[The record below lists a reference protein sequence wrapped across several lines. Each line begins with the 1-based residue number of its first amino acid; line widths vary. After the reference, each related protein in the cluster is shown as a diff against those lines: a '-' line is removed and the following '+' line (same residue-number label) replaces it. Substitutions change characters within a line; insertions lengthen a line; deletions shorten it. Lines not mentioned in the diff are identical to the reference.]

1 MIAAAEVRESLLK
14 NELII
19 FASDYG
25 KKAIAES
32 WTVRL
37 KKQVKQLDQ
46 FKDFNNYNIATGGDT
61 LVVDIDLDC
70 PEALLLADY
79 FIPNTKLEFGRAST
93 PRSHRL
99 LKVIDL
105 TKKHTRKFYDF
116 KGDEKSMLVE
126 IRGNKHYTMAMGQYD
141 NGEKVVWNSI
151 GQPTEIHW
159 DTLTKAAALLS
170 VACVVLRKFSA
181 TGTHD
186 EYLRLMVN
194 TLWHHKVDQVD
205 CEKIMKAVIACA
217 GCENCNESKLAK
229 IKTTYAKERSEQ
241 IQGLPKLVEQFNW
254 TEDEVKDFKKLLYK
268 ITGRDALPEFTNTF
282 VTRIA
287 YMMKQKRYYDLEDKE
302 MYEGESI
309 DIKYAKDFTGK
320 YTPLK
325 FWKLHKDRKV
335 CVDFTYKPSDNNR
348 FVHVNK
354 KLMINV
360 HEKNDLQPNPKA
372 DTDLFDDLVKHIIPQ
387 DECRKHFLDWYAFP
401 LQNPGVKIRH
411 ALIFQS
417 DEFQLGKGS
426 LFDLHRDI
434 VGHNNTNKIDL
445 QQAINRERNFLV
457 DKQTVLIDEAKA
469 SGSWT
474 EKAMFIN
481 TLKTLITE
489 GTAGIRQL
497 YKGYT
502 EQDTCTNY
510 WINTNYRDAFPLPYN
525 EVRYWVYFSD
535 AKRKERLLQEFHQ
548 ERLHGDLAAGVM
560 AQLMDRDLSKFDP
573 LGVAPHTPYRDEMSK
588 LADRPL
594 NDYVKESFEQGIFPL
609 DRSLVTATELFHY
622 WKDKTKI
629 KFSRERDVA
638 AALKLIGGTRVR
650 GCPVDD
656 VGATVNIW
664 VIREHDK
671 YKSMTA
677 KVLGKKYQGFYTDSR
692 TMRPA
697 NKRSKPIDK
706 AYPNSDV
713 YLRNTTKAGEKD
725 EVRNTNEYNSKLA
738 DQEHDEF

>member
-1 MIAAAEVRESLLK
+1 MIEAAQVRESLLR
-14 NELII
+14 NELIV

-32 WTVRL
+32 WAVRL
-37 KKQVKQLDQ
+37 SKQVKKLDQ
-46 FKDFNNYNIATGGDT
+46 FKEFQNYNIATGGDT

-79 FIPNTKLEFGRAST
+79 FIPSTKLEFGRAST

-105 TKKHTRKFYDF
+105 NKKHTRTFFDF

-126 IRGNKHYTMAMGQYD
+126 IRANKHYTMALGQYD
-141 NGEKVVWNSI
+141 NGEKVVWNSV

-159 DTLTKAAALLS
+159 DTLIKVAALLS
-170 VACVVLRKFSA
+170 VACVVLRKFPA
-181 TGTHD
+181 AGKHD
-186 EYLRLMVN
+186 DYIRYMVN
-194 TLWHHKVDQVD
+194 ALWHHKIEQSD
-205 CEKIMKAVIACA
+205 CKKIMEAVLKKASCA
-217 GCENCNESKLAK
+217 NCCSDGEVAPDKLAK
-229 IKTTYAKERSEQ
+229 ITATYAKERSEQ
-241 IQGLPKLVEQFNW
+241 LRGLPKLAEEFNW

-309 DIKYAKDFTGK
+309 DIKYAKDFSGK

-335 CVDFTYKPSDNNR
+335 CVDFTYKPSDQNR
-348 FVHVNK
+348 FVHVDK

-360 HEKNDLQPNPKA
+360 YEKHDLKPDPHA
-372 DTDLFDDLVKHIIPQ
+372 DTDLFDALVKEIIPH
-387 DECRKHFLDWYAFP
+387 DEYRKHFLDWYAFP

-411 ALIFQS
+411 AIIMQS

-426 LFDLHRDI
+426 LFDLHRDML
-434 VGHNNTNKIDL
+434 GKHNTNKIDL
-445 QQAINRERNFLV
+445 QQALNRERSFLV

-481 TLKTLITE
+481 TLKTLISE
-489 GTAGIRQL
+489 GTAGIRQM

-502 EQDTCTNY
+502 EQDTITNY

-525 EVRYWVYFSD
+525 EVRYFVYFSD
-535 AKRKERLLQEFHQ
+535 AKRNERLLTEFHQ
-548 ERLHGDLAAGVM
+548 ERLYGDLAAGVM

-573 LGVAPHTPYRDEMSK
+573 LGLAPWTPYRDEMAK

-594 NDYVKESFEQGIFPL
+594 NDFVKEQFQQGVQPFNR
-609 DRSLVTATELFHY
+609 DLVTTVELFDY
-622 WKDKTKI
+622 LKI
-629 KFSRERDVA
+629 ERRMRVTRERDVA
-638 AALKLIGGTRVR
+638 AALKLIGGIRKR
-650 GCPVDD
+650 GCPITD
-656 VGATVNIW
+656 VGDTVNIW
-664 VIREHDK
+664 IIHNHDK
-671 YKSMTA
+671 YTGMTA
-677 KVLGKKYQGFYTDSR
+677 KELGKLYVGFYTEGKLKKE
-692 TMRPA
+692 A
-697 NKRSKPIDK
+697 LK
-706 AYPNSDV
+706 
-713 YLRNTTKAGEKD
+713 LGRN
-725 EVRNTNEYNSKLA
+725 
-738 DQEHDEF
+738 

>member
-1 MIAAAEVRESLLK
+1 MIGAAQVKESLLR
-14 NELII
+14 NELIV

-37 KKQVKQLDQ
+37 AKQVKKLDQ
-46 FKDFNNYNIATGGDT
+46 FKEFENYNIATGGDT

-79 FIPNTKLEFGRAST
+79 FIPSTKLEFGRAST

-105 TKKHTRKFYDF
+105 NKKHTRKFFDF

-126 IRGNKHYTMAMGQYD
+126 IRANKHYTMALGQYD
-141 NGEKVVWNSI
+141 NGEKVVWSNV

-170 VACVVLRKFSA
+170 VACVVLR
-181 TGTHD
+181 
-186 EYLRLMVN
+186 R
-194 TLWHHKVDQVD
+194 
-205 CEKIMKAVIACA
+205 
-217 GCENCNESKLAK
+217 
-229 IKTTYAKERSEQ
+229 YAKEGLRNEYIKLMIAALWQHKVEKEDCIKIINAVTAAASDEDRSARVEDIYKRERTEQ
-241 IQGLPKLVEQFNW
+241 IQGLPKLAEQFNW
-254 TEDEVKDFKKLLYK
+254 SEDEVKDFKKLLYK

-309 DIKYAKDFTGK
+309 DIKYAKNFPN

-325 FWKLHKDRKV
+325 FWKMHQDRKV
-335 CVDFTYKPSDNNR
+335 CVDFTYKPSDQNR

-360 HEKNDLQPNPKA
+360 YEKNELEPNPKA
-372 DTDLFDDLVKHIIPQ
+372 DTDLFDELVKQIIPH
-387 DECRKHFLDWYAFP
+387 DDCRNHFLDWYAYP
-401 LQNPGVKIRH
+401 LKHPGVKIRH
-411 ALIFQS
+411 AIIMQS

-426 LFDLHRDI
+426 LFDLHRDM
-434 VGHNNTNKIDL
+434 VGWNNTNKIDL

-469 SGSWT
+469 SGSWS

-535 AKRKERLLQEFHQ
+535 AKRNEKLLTEFHQ
-548 ERLHGDLAAGVM
+548 ERLNGDLAAGVL
-560 AQLMDRDLSKFDP
+560 AKLLDRDLSKFDP
-573 LGVAPHTPYRDEMSK
+573 LGVAPWTPYRDEMAK

-594 NDYVKESFEQGIFPL
+594 NDYIKEAYQQGVQPFNR
-609 DRSLVTATELFHY
+609 DLVTTVELF
-622 WKDKTKI
+622 DFI
-629 KFSRERDVA
+629 KSEKKMKVTRERDVA
-638 AALKLIGGTRVR
+638 AALKLIGGTRKR
-650 GCPVDD
+650 GCAVEG
-656 VGATVNIW
+656 VGDNVNIW
-664 VIREHDK
+664 IIRNHEK
-671 YKSMTA
+671 YNNHTA
-677 KVLGKKYQGFYTDSR
+677 NELGKLYVGFYTEGKLKKE
-692 TMRPA
+692 
-697 NKRSKPIDK
+697 KR
-706 AYPNSDV
+706 
-713 YLRNTTKAGEKD
+713 
-725 EVRNTNEYNSKLA
+725 
-738 DQEHDEF
+738 